1 LGKRHISRVTA
12 TMGPSTRKTTRTQ
25 AGSPRG
31 SLGVASSNLALD
43 GTLFGAKRPFASHH
57 RPGALPI
64 TAAWPHKDEKPSRL
78 CLCAAYIDPCIRL
91 PSLPLL
97 LCVHCTPQPAPCC
110 AAESCP
116 SISAHGR
123 ARARAAQGQGLQR
136 DAILRSGCVLRSD
149 GAFPAAL
156 AAHPLARRTLWRTHW
171 RPLCVP

>member
-1 LGKRHISRVTA
+1 MLLFFIFAPHLSLLV
-12 TMGPSTRKTTRTQ
+12 
-25 AGSPRG
+25 RG
-31 SLGVASSNLALD
+31 LILQLY
-43 GTLFGAKRPFASHH
+43 

-123 ARARAAQGQGLQR
+123 ARAREPGPHKIKACSVTQSSAVDACSLPMAPSLQPW
-136 DAILRSGCVLRSD
+136 LPTPLH
-149 GAFPAAL
+149 AAL
-156 AAHPLARRTLWRTHW
+156 CGAHTGDP
-171 RPLCVP
+171 CVCPEALSALHIRAQPTTMNNRVLTDCSLR